1 MKEALDY
8 SREYK
13 RQVRPAM
20 IKRIRNILLSG
31 LACVVILIIVS
42 KGIDLFELPFEIF
55 FLFAFPLAVF
65 YIYHIF
71 SLEKIRCPNCEKP
84 LFFSLNIKEN
94 TIISFKIFK
103 NRGRSCPHC
112 NAKFFR
118 KDLGSALD

>member
-8 SREYK
+8 TKEYK
-13 RQVRPAM
+13 NQVRPEM

-31 LACVVILIIVS
+31 LAYVLILIIVS
-42 KGIDLFELPFEIF
+42 KSIDFLELPFEILF
-55 FLFAFPLAVF
+55 VFAFPLGIL

-71 SLEKIRCPNCEKP
+71 SLEKIRCPNCEKS
-84 LFFSLNIKEN
+84 LFFSLNIKEDFVI
-94 TIISFKIFK
+94 TFKILK

-118 KDLGSALD
+118 KDLGSALG